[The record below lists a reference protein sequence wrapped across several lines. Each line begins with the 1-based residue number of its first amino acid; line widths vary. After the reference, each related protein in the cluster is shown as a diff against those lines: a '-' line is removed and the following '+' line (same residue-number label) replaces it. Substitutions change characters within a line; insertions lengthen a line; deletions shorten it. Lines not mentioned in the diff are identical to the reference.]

1 MCSAQPHRAT
11 FRSGS
16 VKTAILEASAT
27 VDQTANATSCGSG
40 DRSGTGS
47 GTIDGSVSVSEIF
60 VGNGGNGNSSSFAD
74 GHAWGDDRPPR
85 QSLPRWDETA
95 SGKCT
100 RGGRPHLLAGTVAF
114 AVAVTAVRL
123 ELGPL

>member
-1 MCSAQPHRAT
+1 M
-11 FRSGS
+11 
-16 VKTAILEASAT
+16 KTAILEASAT

-40 DRSGTGS
+40 DRSSTGS
-47 GTIDGSVSVSEIF
+47 GTIDGSVSVSDICIF